1 MSKYDIFAIS
11 MSNLVGLGPIFH
23 SLWHMF
29 PVRLILSEVL
39 VIGRIR
45 FMLGRAR
52 MTVLLVF
59 SPPLPPPPVTL
70 LLFVLYMA
78 R

>member
-1 MSKYDIFAIS
+1 MSKYDIFATS

-39 VIGRIR
+39 N
-45 FMLGRAR
+45 AR
-52 MTVLLVF
+52 SGPLNLLDYANLDVVRE
-59 SPPLPPPPVTL
+59 L
-70 LLFVLYMA
+70 MEI
-78 R
+78 